1 MQTTST
7 FGTIITLLILHHD
20 NCVIFRMRKRTK
32 SYFYWRTIGWNRFWK
47 SNHLYFHVHACIF
60 FVIQQISRKGQI
72 KPKADWCA
80 IDSPKKRR
88 NEFGFFSMT
97 VRKYLKL
104 EILISSFKCFQTVKQ
119 KTIANWFVQ
128 FLGESTAH
136 KSAYSFIWPLVIWK
150 YLQILGL

>member
-80 IDSPKKRR
+80 IDSPKKRK
-88 NEFGFFSMT
+88 NEFGLLASLLFT
-97 VRKYLKL
+97 ANKTN
-104 EILISSFKCFQTVKQ
+104 SFLH
-119 KTIANWFVQ
+119 
-128 FLGESTAH
+128 FLGESTARPNCTW
-136 KSAYSFIWPLVIWK
+136 F
-150 YLQILGL
+150 YLNFNWQEITAFFEFQ